1 LKNDPQIVAVEE
13 KILDEL
19 PYNNLS
25 LVQGVAVGL
34 DTAARRL
41 LLADGEPIPYDKL
54 CVCTGAR
61 PKGLGVASPHVLTL
75 RDDES
80 VQALCARLLGARR
93 VMVVGNGGIALELM

>member
-1 LKNDPQIVAVEE
+1 MEE